1 MKEMIPK
8 RVTRWTA
15 ISRNM
20 SHSDFEQIQ
29 TALNQGGTAAAL
41 DCLEQSLRSQKKYH
55 ELFEA
60 LKMKLRQQLDLP
72 LWYQESASDSDL
84 DGEVEERLEKGL
96 LDACQQVGML
106 LLDEG
111 RVREAWMYLRPV
123 GNKTQ
128 VAERL
133 RQLDVADDQIDELIE
148 VTVYEGVDPATGF
161 ARILDRYGTCN
172 AITTFDSQAPAMEA
186 SARRAVAGM
195 LVRHLHQ
202 ELVEN
207 VRAHIERQEEQ
218 APPPSSLREL
228 CDGRDWLLAD
238 GSYHIDT
245 SHLSSVVRCGRLLED
260 RAELELALDLAEY
273 GERLDKSLQYA
284 GEEPFAD
291 NYRAHR
297 HYFQALLGRHVDAA
311 LAFFRQRAETV
322 DAHQEGTLA
331 IEVYIEL
338 LARCGKL
345 EEALDTSLSMLP
357 PGTHTRGAAPS
368 LLELSRQAGNYEK
381 VTHLCRERGDLLGF
395 ATALLHAAAE
405 NSQ

>member
-1 MKEMIPK
+1 
-8 RVTRWTA
+8 
-15 ISRNM
+15 M
-20 SHSDFEQIQ
+20 SQTDFDQIQ
-29 TALNQGGTAAAL
+29 TALSNGGTAAAL

-60 LKMKLRQQLDLP
+60 LKMQLRQQLGLP
-72 LWYQESASDSDL
+72 IWYQETASDNGL
-84 DGEVEERLEKGL
+84 DADVEERLEKGL
-96 LDACQQVGML
+96 LDACQQVGMA

-111 RVREAWMYLRPV
+111 HVREAWMYLRPV

-133 RQLDVADDQIDELIE
+133 CQLDVAEDQIDELIE
-148 VTVYEGVDPATGF
+148 VTVYEGVDPPAGF
-161 ARILDRYGTCN
+161 ARILDHYGICN
-172 AITTFDSQAPAMEA
+172 AITTFDSHAPAMEA

-195 LVRHLHQ
+195 LVRHVYQ

-207 VRAHIERQEEQ
+207 IRAHIERQEDQ
-218 APPPSSLREL
+218 APTTLSLCEL
-228 CDGRDWLLAD
+228 CEDRDWLTAD
-238 GSYHIDT
+238 GNYHIDT

-260 RAELELALDLAEY
+260 RAELELALELTEY
-273 GERLDKSLQYA
+273 GQRLDKTLQYA

-291 NYRAHR
+291 NYRAHK
-297 HYFQALLGRHVDAA
+297 HYFHATLGQHVDEA
-311 LAFFRQRAETV
+311 LEFFRERAETV

-331 IEVYIEL
+331 IEVYVEL
-338 LARCGKL
+338 LADCGKL

-395 ATALLHAAAE
+395 ATALLHASSD